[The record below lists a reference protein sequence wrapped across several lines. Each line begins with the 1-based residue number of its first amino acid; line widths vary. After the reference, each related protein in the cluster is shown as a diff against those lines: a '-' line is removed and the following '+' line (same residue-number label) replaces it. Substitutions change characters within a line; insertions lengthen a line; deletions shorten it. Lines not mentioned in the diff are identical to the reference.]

1 MVYRLTLTI
10 YEKILRVVYKGTTTL
25 STKGL
30 FVTLSI
36 TVSRVI
42 MLNVVMLSDAFF
54 FFFDVLSVV
63 IS

>member
-10 YEKILRVVYKGTTTL
+10 YEKKLRVVYKRIKRGVYKGATTL

-36 TVSRVI
+36 TVSSVI
-42 MLNVVMLSDAFF
+42 LLNAVMLGVAF
-54 FFFDVLSVV
+54 LLMC
-63 IS
+63 